1 MKKIQEYIDHIKEE
15 VDDAHNYA
23 EKYVELKTSNPQ
35 WGKMYHDM
43 STQELVHA
51 QNFKTMGESVY
62 NDIKA
67 TYMPEATHEQWEKCL
82 RKYAD
87 KVARTKMMLN
97 V

>member
-1 MKKIQEYIDHIKEE
+1 MEGDRESLASELLHE
-15 VDDAHNYA
+15 V
-23 EKYVELKTSNPQ
+23 
-35 WGKMYHDM
+35 
-43 STQELVHA
+43 
-51 QNFKTMGESVY
+51 
-62 NDIKA
+62 KA